1 MSVMMAHCFLLAYPD
16 PLGWAAYV
24 SRTCCHAFA
33 AYKGGGFLSGPPPDT
48 PAMSSYV
55 PDESHQRWVS
65 GVKLRMP
72 RHIRNDSPA
81 DTPLVQCA
89 SWPLPSRWY
98 EAHKEEI
105 RRWKANRPHT
115 IQEVVEMVRRDLTVV
130 HPLFQPAR
138 YTTIVEGRPV
148 QAQRYNLILFSELIL
163 WAW

>member
-1 MSVMMAHCFLLAYPD
+1 
-16 PLGWAAYV
+16 
-24 SRTCCHAFA
+24 
-33 AYKGGGFLSGPPPDT
+33 
-48 PAMSSYV
+48 MSSFV

-98 EAHKEEI
+98 EAHQEEI
-105 RRWKANRPHT
+105 RRWRENKPHT
-115 IQEVVEMVRRDLTVV
+115 IEEVMEIVRRELTVV
-130 HPLFQPAR
+130 HPLCFPAR

-163 WAW
+163 LAWSRHFREKVETCRDRVQSFSAFVRLSLGLRFR